1 MVRSIICKVLI
12 ATLPLFIFP
21 TNSLA
26 NEKKLR
32 SPYDA
37 WIKSAVPGEFG
48 KRYKFVGAYA
58 ENPKNYWVGIPLP
71 IFVTISNFD
80 IYDQAKDCPNG
91 MINSIET
98 DCRLRYGVKVKLEN
112 PNEDYEAATPYIKLW
127 CKDSKQNSNTY
138 NSYSDGLNLGSESL
152 PPLSEDVGTEI
163 ILLPRDIDGP
173 MKCENP
179 GLFVKSYNGVTKT
192 AKKNGFVSSIFFP
205 LNKLLLINPNVL
217 NQP

>member
-1 MVRSIICKVLI
+1 MANTICKVLI
-12 ATLPLFIFP
+12 TSLLIVSFP
-21 TNSLA
+21 SIALA

-32 SPYDA
+32 TPYEA
-37 WIKSAVPGEFG
+37 WLKTATPGEFG

-71 IFVTISNFD
+71 VYVTISDFD

-91 MINSIET
+91 VLTSVER
-98 DCRLRYGVKVKLEN
+98 DCRLRYSVKVKIEN
-112 PNEDYEAATPYIKLW
+112 LNEDYEATTPFIKLW

-138 NSYSDGLNLGSESL
+138 NPYSDGLNLGSESL
-152 PPLSEDVGTEI
+152 PPLSEELGTEI
-163 ILLPRDIDGP
+163 ILLPRDMDGP

-179 GLFVKSYNGVTKT
+179 GLFVKSYNGATKA
-192 AKKNGFVSSIFFP
+192 AKKNGFTSSLFFP

>member
-1 MVRSIICKVLI
+1 MANTICKVLI
-12 ATLPLFIFP
+12 TSLLIVSFP
-21 TNSLA
+21 SIALA

-32 SPYDA
+32 TPYEA
-37 WIKSAVPGEFG
+37 WIKTATPGEFG

-71 IFVTISNFD
+71 VYVTISDFD

-91 MINSIET
+91 VLTSVER
-98 DCRLRYGVKVKLEN
+98 DCRLRYSVKVKIEN
-112 PNEDYEAATPYIKLW
+112 LNEDYEATTPFIKLW

-138 NSYSDGLNLGSESL
+138 NPYSDGLNLGSESL
-152 PPLSEDVGTEI
+152 PPLSEELGTEI
-163 ILLPRDIDGP
+163 ILLPRDMDGP

-179 GLFVKSYNGVTKT
+179 GLFVKSYNGATKA
-192 AKKNGFVSSIFFP
+192 AKKNGFTSSLFFP

>member
-1 MVRSIICKVLI
+1 MANTICKVLI
-12 ATLPLFIFP
+12 TSLLIVSFP
-21 TNSLA
+21 STTLA

-32 SPYDA
+32 TPYDA
-37 WIKSAVPGEFG
+37 WIKTATPGEFG

-71 IFVTISNFD
+71 VYVTISDFD

-91 MINSIET
+91 VLTSVER
-98 DCRLRYGVKVKLEN
+98 DCRLRYGVKVKIEN
-112 PNEDYEAATPYIKLW
+112 LNEDYEATTPFIKLW

-138 NSYSDGLNLGSESL
+138 NPYSDGLNLGSESL
-152 PPLSEDVGTEI
+152 PPLSEEFGTEI
-163 ILLPRDIDGP
+163 ILLPRDMDGP

-179 GLFVKSYNGVTKT
+179 GLFVKSYNGATKA
-192 AKKNGFVSSIFFP
+192 AKKNEFTSSLFFP

-217 NQP
+217 NQQ

>member
-1 MVRSIICKVLI
+1 MKSLISKVVITLLI
-12 ATLPLFIFP
+12 FNAVPSVAF
-21 TNSLA
+21 A

-32 SPYDA
+32 TPYEA
-37 WIKSAVPGEFG
+37 WLKTATPGEFG

-71 IFVTISNFD
+71 VYVTISDFA

-91 MINSIET
+91 ILTSIER
-98 DCRLRYGVKVKLEN
+98 DCRLRYGVKVKVEN
-112 PNEDYEAATPYIKLW
+112 LNEDYEATTPFIKLW

-138 NSYSDGLNLGSESL
+138 NPYSDGLNLGSESL
-152 PPLSEDVGTEI
+152 PPLSEELGTEI
-163 ILLPRDIDGP
+163 ILLPRDMDGP

-179 GLFVKSYNGVTKT
+179 GLFVKSYNGATKS
-192 AKKNGFVSSIFFP
+192 AKKNGFISSLFFP

-217 NQP
+217 NQS

>member
-1 MVRSIICKVLI
+1 MKSLISKVVITLLIFNAMPSI
-12 ATLPLFIFP
+12 AF
-21 TNSLA
+21 A

-32 SPYDA
+32 TPYEA
-37 WIKSAVPGEFG
+37 WIKTATPGEFG

-58 ENPKNYWVGIPLP
+58 ENPKNYWVGTPLP
-71 IFVTISNFD
+71 VYVTISDFD

-91 MINSIET
+91 ILTSAER
-98 DCRLRYGVKVKLEN
+98 DCRLRYGVKVKVEN
-112 PNEDYEAATPYIKLW
+112 LNEDYEATTPFIKLW

-152 PPLSEDVGTEI
+152 PPLSEDLGTEI

-179 GLFVKSYNGVTKT
+179 GLFVKSYNGATKA
-192 AKKNGFVSSIFFP
+192 AKKNGFTSALFFP

-217 NQP
+217 NQS

>member
-1 MVRSIICKVLI
+1 MANTMCKVLI
-12 ATLPLFIFP
+12 TSLLIVSFP
-21 TNSLA
+21 STALA

-32 SPYDA
+32 TPYDA
-37 WIKSAVPGEFG
+37 WIKTATPGEFG

-71 IFVTISNFD
+71 VYVTISDFD

-91 MINSIET
+91 VLTSVER
-98 DCRLRYGVKVKLEN
+98 DCRLRYSVKVKIEN
-112 PNEDYEAATPYIKLW
+112 LNEDYEATTPFIKLW

-138 NSYSDGLNLGSESL
+138 NPYSDGLNLGSESL
-152 PPLSEDVGTEI
+152 PPLSEELGTEI
-163 ILLPRDIDGP
+163 ILLPRDMDGP

-179 GLFVKSYNGVTKT
+179 GLFVKSYNGATKA
-192 AKKNGFVSSIFFP
+192 AKKNGFTSSLFFP